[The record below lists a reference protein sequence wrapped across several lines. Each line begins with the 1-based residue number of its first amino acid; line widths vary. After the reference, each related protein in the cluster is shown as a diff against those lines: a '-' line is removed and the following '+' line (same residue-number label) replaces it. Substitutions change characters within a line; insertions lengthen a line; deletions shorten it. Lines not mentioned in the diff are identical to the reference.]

1 MLSCKKRGE
10 KRVIK
15 TLRNKNFPVMDQG
28 RKDMFVFT
36 DDVLYTIQYTVY
48 TIYAF
53 LSRTSTVELINRA
66 QL

>member
-1 MLSCKKRGE
+1 MLSMLSCKKKGE

-28 RKDMFVFT
+28 RKDVFVFT
-36 DDVLYTIQYTVY
+36 DDVLYTI
-48 TIYAF
+48 YAF
-53 LSRTSTVELINRA
+53 LSSTSTVELINRA